1 MAQWSNQ
8 DASSNSVLWAPTGFN
23 LPANTT
29 NRDAL
34 FGNTTVNSF
43 ITGQTVGV
51 FGVDVTEM
59 SVSNGSVIQTIVV
72 NAGSGY
78 SANAVVTV
86 TEPANG
92 TGFTANAFA
101 NATGYINEIKISAAG
116 SGYTGLPPTLV
127 IAAPTG
133 KTFNASSATQEDAT
147 FNANTGVTT
156 ATDLI
161 TTGSAHN
168 FSNGTMLQYLVAAG
182 NTAVTGLSNGT
193 VYFAVSANST
203 TLKLAD
209 TEGGANINIT
219 ATAVSETGHTLRR
232 RNFIEV
238 SSNVF
243 QNNDILTYSVST
255 GNTAVVGLTN
265 ATSYFVVYANAAGV
279 SLSDSIGGTRLTLTP
294 GTSETGHTL
303 TGQTAS
309 GVAVVSGSRHGAHHA
324 GWVIRTVGTGGRAG
338 RVTHETLVA
347 MGSMS
352 NTTDAEDTVFKDV

>member
-34 FGNTTVNSF
+34 FGNTTVSAF
-43 ITGQTVGV
+43 VTGQEVGM

-59 SVSNGSVIQTIVV
+59 GVSNGVVIQTLVS

-78 SANAVVTV
+78 SANAAVTV
-86 TEPANG
+86 TEPG
-92 TGFTANAFA
+92 VGSGFTANAYA
-101 NATGYINEIKISAAG
+101 NSTGYINEIKISNAG

-133 KTFNASSATQEDAT
+133 KTFNANTATYEDNT
-147 FNANTGVTT
+147 FNANTGVASATDYITT
-156 ATDLI
+156 ATPH
-161 TTGSAHN
+161 G
-168 FSNGTMLQYLVAAG
+168 FSNGTMLQYIVATG
-182 NTAVTGLSNGT
+182 NTAIGGLTNGSI
-193 VYFAVSANST
+193 YFAVGANST
-203 TLKLAD
+203 ALQLSA
-209 TEGGANINIT
+209 TEGGANVNIT

-243 QNNDILTYSVST
+243 QNNDIVTYTVAT
-255 GNTAVVGLTN
+255 GNTAVAGLTN
-265 ATSYFVVYANAAGV
+265 ATSYFVVYANSTGL
-279 SLSDSIGGTRLTLTP
+279 SLSSDRAGTRLTLTP
-294 GTSETGHTL
+294 GLGETGHTL

-309 GVAVVSGSRHGAHHA
+309 GVAIISGSRHGAHHS

-338 RVTHETLVA
+338 RVQHETLVA